1 VAASNFFGF
10 PASVEDD
17 IAKVPGVTAT
27 SAWRQGTFRIDDDS
41 KSVAIV
47 NPATITKVADLGS
60 VRGDLG
66 AMSQVGSIAVAD
78 TAMKTNG
85 WSLGQEIPLAFAN
98 GTTRTGRIAATYS
111 RPGAIGNTY
120 YLAGPATF
128 EGVPSFPFISLIWVQ
143 TDPKADGA
151 AIERAAEAA
160 LAQYPSAEF
169 VTKSEF
175 VNRQIL
181 QVLPI
186 LGIIG
191 ALLAMSFLIA
201 MIGIANTIKLSTLER
216 THELGLLRA
225 VGMQRAQVRSM
236 IRWEAIIVAL
246 LGTAIGL
253 LIGIGYGAA
262 LVSKASDDDSIKLAI
277 PWFGVPLLALLAMGV
292 GLAAAARTGRRAA
305 RIDVLQAIAT
315 A

>member
-1 VAASNFFGF
+1 
-10 PASVEDD
+10 
-17 IAKVPGVTAT
+17 
-27 SAWRQGTFRIDDDS
+27 
-41 KSVAIV
+41 
-47 NPATITKVADLGS
+47 
-60 VRGDLG
+60 
-66 AMSQVGSIAVAD
+66 
-78 TAMKTNG
+78 
-85 WSLGQEIPLAFAN
+85 
-98 GTTRTGRIAATYS
+98 
-111 RPGAIGNTY
+111 
-120 YLAGPATF
+120 
-128 EGVPSFPFISLIWVQ
+128 
-143 TDPKADGA
+143 
-151 AIERAAEAA
+151 
-160 LAQYPSAEF
+160 
-169 VTKSEF
+169 
-175 VNRQIL
+175 
-181 QVLPI
+181 
-186 LGIIG
+186 
-191 ALLAMSFLIA
+191 MSFLIA